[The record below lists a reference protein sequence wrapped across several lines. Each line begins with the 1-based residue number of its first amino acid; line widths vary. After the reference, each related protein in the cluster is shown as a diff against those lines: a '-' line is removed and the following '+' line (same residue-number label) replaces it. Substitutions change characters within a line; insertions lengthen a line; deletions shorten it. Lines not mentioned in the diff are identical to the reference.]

1 MKKIV
6 EDSNW
11 LDIDVLE
18 DYLDGKLDD
27 KMMYRVER
35 EALEDPFVAQALAG
49 LSQSPKRSRQS
60 LSLLQKQL
68 ESRIAGHEE
77 SKKESVITGQRLSIA
92 ATAALIFILG
102 GIIFW
107 MKYNNNQKAKAP
119 AVVEVN
125 LDPAHAMD
133 KAKPTVGWPGYFSYL
148 KENNQLTK
156 KETIG
161 KSVELSFTIG
171 KDGRPENIMV
181 YKSLGKVYDAE
192 ALRLLKAGPNWETPP
207 DPAFVMKLNID
218 F

>member
-68 ESRIAGHEE
+68 ETRIAGHEE

-107 MKYNNNQKAKAP
+107 MKYNNNQKAKVP

-161 KSVELSFTIG
+161 KAVELSFTIG
-171 KDGRPENIMV
+171 KDGRPENVRV
-181 YKSLGKVYDAE
+181 YKSLGKAYDAE
-192 ALRLLKAGPNWETPP
+192 ALRLLKAGPNWEIPP

>member
-1 MKKIV
+1 LKKIV

-49 LSQSPKRSRQS
+49 LSQSPRRSRQS

-68 ESRIAGHEE
+68 EVRVAGLEDN
-77 SKKESVITGQRLSIA
+77 KKKSVITGQRLSIA

-107 MKYNNNQKAKAP
+107 MKYNNSQQAKAP

-125 LDPAHAMD
+125 LDPAHVLD
-133 KAKPTVGWPGYFSYL
+133 RVKPKAGWPAYFSYL

-156 KETIG
+156 SG
-161 KSVELSFTIG
+161 KLGKAVEVSFTIG
-171 KDGRPENIMV
+171 KDGKPANIKV
-181 YKSLGKVYDAE
+181 DKSLGDTYDAE
-192 ALRLLKAGPNWETPP
+192 ALRLIKAGPAWEIPS
-207 DPAFVMKLNID
+207 DPAQTMKLNID

>member
-68 ESRIAGHEE
+68 ETRIAGHEE

-148 KENNQLTK
+148 KDNNQLTK
-156 KETIG
+156 KEKLG

-171 KDGRPENIMV
+171 KDGRPENVRV
-181 YKSLGKVYDAE
+181 YKSLGKAYDAE
-192 ALRLLKAGPNWETPP
+192 ALRLLKAGPNWEIPP